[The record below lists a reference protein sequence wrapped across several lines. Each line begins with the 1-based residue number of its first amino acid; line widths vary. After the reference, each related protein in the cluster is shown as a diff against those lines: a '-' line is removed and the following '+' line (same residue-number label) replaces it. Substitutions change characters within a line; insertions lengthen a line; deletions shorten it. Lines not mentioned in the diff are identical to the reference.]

1 MKTLVGNS
9 SIKSVIQHSRT
20 HSGHVATWLPENSTI
35 IDFGQITRNETFKLT
50 ICGCLD
56 LFFGSSITVSGR
68 IFSLLVILSHM
79 LPKPSNETLKF
90 SLSSMPTIIA
100 FTHTPN
106 LSRPSIL
113 SPTLKEFIS
122 QSKSLCLKFLTAE
135 YGSKYTEYF
144 LCQSVNTS
152 LRERNPGY
160 KTRATSQRSANHN
173 AEAINITHTS
183 LLA

>member
-1 MKTLVGNS
+1 M
-9 SIKSVIQHSRT
+9 
-20 HSGHVATWLPENSTI
+20 WLSENSTI
-35 IDFGQITRNETFKLT
+35 VDLGQITRNETFKLT

-79 LPKPSNETLKF
+79 LPKPSNETRKF
-90 SLSSMPTIIA
+90 SLSSMPTIVA
-100 FTHTPN
+100 FAHTPN
-106 LSRPSIL
+106 SSRPSIL

-152 LRERNPGY
+152 LRERRSWVQD
-160 KTRATSQRSANHN
+160 TRNVTAFSQS
-173 AEAINITHTS
+173 
-183 LLA
+183 